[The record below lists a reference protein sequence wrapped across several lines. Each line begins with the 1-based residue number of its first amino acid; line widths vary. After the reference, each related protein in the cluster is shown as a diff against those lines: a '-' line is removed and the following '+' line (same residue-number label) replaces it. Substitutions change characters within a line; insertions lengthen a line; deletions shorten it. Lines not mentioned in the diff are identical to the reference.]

1 MYKRIIGISILLF
14 FVVGCESSQDM
25 FKRGKVASTQ
35 QQKALENDVDGV
47 RCEMMSRTGSNRKTK
62 VCRTIEQIKRDEEV
76 AQNTLK
82 RLNKPEITRSK

>member
-1 MYKRIIGISILLF
+1 MYKSLIILSVVLLF
-14 FVVGCESSQDM
+14 IVGCESSQDM
-25 FKRGKVASTQ
+25 FKRDQVASV
-35 QQKALENDVDGV
+35 QKKEADTDVNGV

-82 RLNKPEITRSK
+82 RMNKPEITRGQ

>member
-1 MYKRIIGISILLF
+1 MYKSLIILSVSLLF
-14 FVVGCESSQDM
+14 IVGCESSQDM
-25 FKRGKVASTQ
+25 FKRDQVASV
-35 QQKALENDVDGV
+35 QKKEADTDVNGV

-82 RLNKPEITRSK
+82 RMNKPEITRGQ

>member
-1 MYKRIIGISILLF
+1 MYKSLIILSVSLLF
-14 FVVGCESSQDM
+14 IVGCESSQDM
-25 FKRGKVASTQ
+25 FKRDQVASV
-35 QQKALENDVDGV
+35 QKKQADTDVNGV

-82 RLNKPEITRSK
+82 RMNKPEITRGQ

>member
-1 MYKRIIGISILLF
+1 MKKSVILFALPLIF
-14 FVVGCESSQDM
+14 LGGCESSQDM
-25 FKRGKVASTQ
+25 FKRQQVAQEQ
-35 QQKALENDVDGV
+35 QTKADAQEQGV

-62 VCRTIEQIKRDEEV
+62 VCRTLKQIEHDEQV

>member
-1 MYKRIIGISILLF
+1 MYKSLIISSVSLLF
-14 FVVGCESSQDM
+14 IVGCESSQDM
-25 FKRGKVASTQ
+25 FKRDQVASV
-35 QQKALENDVDGV
+35 QKKEADTDVNGV

-82 RLNKPEITRSK
+82 RMNKPEITRGK

>member
-1 MYKRIIGISILLF
+1 MYKSLIILSVSLLF
-14 FVVGCESSQDM
+14 IVGCESSQDM
-25 FKRGKVASTQ
+25 FKRDQLASV
-35 QQKALENDVDGV
+35 QKKEADTDVNGV

-82 RLNKPEITRSK
+82 RMNKPEITRGQ